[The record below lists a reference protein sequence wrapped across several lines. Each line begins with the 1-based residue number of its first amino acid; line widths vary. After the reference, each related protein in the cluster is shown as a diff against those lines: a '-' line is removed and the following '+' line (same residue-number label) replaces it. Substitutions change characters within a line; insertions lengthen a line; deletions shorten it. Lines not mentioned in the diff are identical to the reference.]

1 MYCSSFPFPAWAISA
16 FFILPFIKGY
26 FNHSYWPETRLAVHS
41 PGQSQSVRGWMS
53 NVLRGQGTVWEEAGL
68 PLPTASSGPF
78 LVHHYYFLRNKLAL
92 TLSFFVVFQ
101 VILGKV
107 VKFPTPLD
115 KQLQKELLD
124 CSGDILTAVGDT
136 MCTHDFY
143 EGELKGRHL

>member
-1 MYCSSFPFPAWAISA
+1 MYVGDTGRFKRRLASLSLLLQSSF
-16 FFILPFIKGY
+16 
-26 FNHSYWPETRLAVHS
+26 
-41 PGQSQSVRGWMS
+41 
-53 NVLRGQGTVWEEAGL
+53 
-68 PLPTASSGPF
+68 GPF
-78 LVHHYYFLRNKLAL
+78 LVLHYYFLPNKLAL
-92 TLSFFVVFQ
+92 TLSFSVIFQ

-115 KQLQKELLD
+115 EQLQKELLD